1 MRRLWQEINSSIDT
15 KTIFCIFSLIGLCNF
30 VMLIFILTS
39 QIQMERTF
47 EKRTKQISYK
57 ITQTTKKMDNLIATL
72 QNKGVYLQISPLDP
86 TPNDD

>member
-1 MRRLWQEINSSIDT
+1 MMRLWKEIESSIDI
-15 KTIFCIFSLIGLCNF
+15 KTIFCIFSIIGLCNF

-47 EKRTKQISYK
+47 EKRTKQISFK
-57 ITQTTKKMDNLIATL
+57 ITQTTKKIDNLIATL
-72 QNKGVYLQISPLDP
+72 QNKGIYLQINPLEP